1 MSPPYCES
9 SVRDPNKLTR
19 TLGSKQFRALCV
31 KTWRWRADKRM
42 NSLYG
47 WALRFEAVR
56 GALSS
61 QSTDQP
67 GIRVEACDRLGQVLG
82 S

>member
-1 MSPPYCES
+1 
-9 SVRDPNKLTR
+9 
-19 TLGSKQFRALCV
+19 
-31 KTWRWRADKRM
+31 M

-67 GIRVEACDRLGQVLG
+67 GIRVEACDRLGQMARIG
-82 S
+82 RGQGYSDA